1 MARRRFRRKDL
12 KRPDEFV
19 SRGRQ
24 LLDWATENART
35 LSWALAGVA
44 AVVLLVMGFVS
55 VRHARVRQAN
65 EDLGHALADFRDG
78 HYAQAGSQLAEVAS
92 RWQSTAAGRIASLYA
107 ANAALNAD
115 NFESA
120 TVLLQDVLGA
130 QEWPAYLQQQA
141 LLDLGYA
148 LEHKG
153 DAANAAARYDEAAA
167 LEGPYTAAALLSAAR
182 CHEQTGEKD
191 KARELYQR
199 FQREFPDAAEAEVV
213 GVKLAQLPAG
223 S

>member
-12 KRPDEFV
+12 RRPDEFV

-24 LLDWATENART
+24 LLDWGTKNARP

-55 VRHARVRQAN
+55 VRQARVRQAN
-65 EDLGHALADFRDG
+65 EDLGHALADFREG

-107 ANAALNAD
+107 ANADLNAD

-120 TVLLQDVLGA
+120 TVLLQDALGA
-130 QEWPAYLQQQA
+130 HEWPSYLHQQA

-153 DAANAAARYDEAAA
+153 DAANAAGRYDEAAA
-167 LEGPYTAAALLSAAR
+167 LQGPYTAEALLGAAR

-213 GVKLAQLPAG
+213 SVKLAQLPAG